1 MIFGEILEKIFFPF
15 AILTKMVLLK
25 PESTKNLLM
34 SYTLGRST
42 LCSSKIYIPR
52 KRRVVVPK
60 LGIEILILRHIMH
73 YTANVLPVKNT
84 AIASVT
90 LCTSCWT
97 LEITGLVTTDKT
109 SHFSHYRY

>member
-42 LCSSKIYIPR
+42 LFY
-52 KRRVVVPK
+52 VVNWCQFPYQWSAEF
-60 LGIEILILRHIMH
+60 LHGTTLNGFPM
-73 YTANVLPVKNT
+73 
-84 AIASVT
+84 AI
-90 LCTSCWT
+90 
-97 LEITGLVTTDKT
+97 
-109 SHFSHYRY
+109 

>member
-1 MIFGEILEKIFFPF
+1 MWDL
-15 AILTKMVLLK
+15 AINHATGDFQNANSVRN
-25 PESTKNLLM
+25 PQWAVRASA
-34 SYTLGRST
+34 
-42 LCSSKIYIPR
+42 
-52 KRRVVVPK
+52 
-60 LGIEILILRHIMH
+60 